1 MNTIII
7 IITTN
12 NNQYIF
18 ENHHQLKY
26 NTRYIKFV
34 TYSDIISL
42 HKIILNN
49 LMMSNR
55 SMLNFINIEQ
65 HLHEEKT

>member
-1 MNTIII
+1 MNTII

-18 ENHHQLKY
+18 ENYHQSKY

-49 LMMSNR
+49 LMMYNK

-65 HLHEEKT
+65 NLHEEKT

>member
-1 MNTIII
+1 MNAIII
-7 IITTN
+7 ITTTN

-18 ENHHQLKY
+18 ENYHQSKY
-26 NTRYIKFV
+26 NMRYIKFV

-49 LMMSNR
+49 LTMYNR
-55 SMLNFINIEQ
+55 SMLNFINI
-65 HLHEEKT
+65 